1 MIDIPSPPQIR
12 VQARDY
18 SDLAGWKDDDHGAAL
33 QALRQSA
40 SVLSDH
46 PPKARGTVDA
56 AALAAILARAHTLP
70 PDLSPA
76 RARAFFEKEFAPFE
90 IVPDTGA
97 GFFTGYYEPIV
108 TGSRNLTD
116 HFSTPLYRV
125 PDDLVEFDPASPP
138 PGLDPALRFARR
150 ARNSLVPYY
159 DRSEI
164 EAGVLAGRGLELV
177 YLADP
182 VDAFFIHIQGA
193 ARIRLAEGG
202 EMRVSYAAKSGH
214 PYTPIGRVLIEAG
227 GLEAGKATMAAI
239 RGWLAANPDSAS
251 PVMAK
256 NRSFIFFREAPVD
269 DPGLG
274 PIAAAKVPLT
284 AGRSLAVDRLLHSFH
299 SPVWIDTMMSG
310 GAVFRRLMIA
320 QDTGSAIVGPARGDI
335 FFGSGDKAGV
345 IAGEMASRGRF
356 VLFAPRGGEPPGGTW
371 HRGPGQSG
379 RGQ

>member
-1 MIDIPSPPQIR
+1 MIDNPSPPQIR

-18 SDLAGWKDDDHGAAL
+18 SDLAGWEDDDHGAAF

-40 SVLSDH
+40 AILSDH
-46 PPKARGTVDA
+46 PPKARGIVDA

-76 RARAFFEKEFAPFE
+76 RARAFFENKFAPFE
-90 IVPDTGA
+90 IIPDSGA

-108 TGSRNLTD
+108 TGSRTRTD

-125 PDDLVEFDPASPP
+125 PDDLIEFDPASPP
-138 PGLDPALRFARR
+138 PGIDATLRFARKTEDG
-150 ARNSLVPYY
+150 LVPFF
-159 DRSEI
+159 DRGEI
-164 EAGVLAGRGLELV
+164 EAGALAGRGLELV

-182 VDAFFIHIQGA
+182 VHAFFIHIQGA

-214 PYTPIGRVLIEAG
+214 PYTPIGRVLIDAG
-227 GLEAGKATMAAI
+227 EFEAGKATMAAI
-239 RGWLAANPDSAS
+239 RGWLAANPDKAAS
-251 PVMAK
+251 VMAR

-269 DPGLG
+269 EPGLG

-299 SPVWIDTMMSG
+299 SPVWIDTIMPG
-310 GAVFRRLMIA
+310 GEAFRRLTIA
-320 QDTGSAIVGPARGDI
+320 QDTGSAIIGPARGDI
-335 FFGSGDKAGV
+335 FFGSGHKAGA
-345 IAGEMASRGRF
+345 IAGVMASRGRF
-356 VLFAPRGGEPPGGTW
+356 VLLAPRNGEPPGVSW
-371 HRGPGQSG
+371 QSRAGQ
-379 RGQ
+379 